1 MKLIVTLFLILGLQ
15 TSWAMTKEQRKKLF
29 SESIQRLKDSKIE
42 EKAPKLNEKFP
53 EVELNGKKL
62 SAWLENG
69 PVLFTVYRGGWC
81 PYCVKQL
88 KEYESNIKKFESK
101 KIQIF
106 AISPEKENEV
116 AKTKKKNKLSFALL
130 SDKNHKILRTL
141 NLVFKVED
149 AVEKEYQGFGINLAE
164 NQGNTANELPIP
176 ATYLIGKDGKILY
189 AFVDADYAKR
199 ASTAEILKAVE

>member
-1 MKLIVTLFLILGLQ
+1 M
-15 TSWAMTKEQRKKLF
+15 
-29 SESIQRLKDSKIE
+29 
-42 EKAPKLNEKFP
+42 
-53 EVELNGKKL
+53 
-62 SAWLENG
+62 
-69 PVLFTVYRGGWC
+69 
-81 PYCVKQL
+81 
-88 KEYESNIKKFESK
+88 
-101 KIQIF
+101 
-106 AISPEKENEV
+106 
-116 AKTKKKNKLSFALL
+116 
-130 SDKNHKILRTL
+130 RTL